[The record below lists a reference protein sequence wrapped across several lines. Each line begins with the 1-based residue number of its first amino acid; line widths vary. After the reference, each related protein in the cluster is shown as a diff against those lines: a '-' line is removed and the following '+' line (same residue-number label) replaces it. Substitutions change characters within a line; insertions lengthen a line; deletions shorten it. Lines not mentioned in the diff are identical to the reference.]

1 MYKEKKKINGV
12 SSKDSNNKEIKKE
25 TKKEIKK
32 EIKTEII
39 IEIRKEK
46 KEWVNLRNKK
56 IYNKLYKHL

>member
-25 TKKEIKK
+25 TKK